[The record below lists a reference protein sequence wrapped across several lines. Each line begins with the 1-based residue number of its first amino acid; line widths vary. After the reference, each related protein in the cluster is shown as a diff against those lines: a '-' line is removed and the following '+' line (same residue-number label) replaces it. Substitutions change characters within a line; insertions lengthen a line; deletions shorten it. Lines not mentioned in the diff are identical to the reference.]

1 MAEST
6 APATG
11 RAPHQRVLITGAAG
25 TVGTL
30 MRPRLRRPGRT
41 LRLLDLAA
49 QPAAGDGEDV
59 ELLTASVTDP
69 EAMAAA
75 CRDVDAV
82 LHLGGLS
89 RENTWEATLDV
100 NIHGTRTVL
109 EAARAAGVP
118 RVILASSNHA
128 VGFRDPAEGGPGGL
142 PADSSP
148 RPDTYYGVSKAAMEA
163 LGSLYHSRF
172 GMDVL
177 AVRIGSC
184 FETPLALGPRGLAT
198 WLSPD
203 DGARLF
209 EACLT
214 APSPGY
220 RLLWGVSANTRRYY
234 SLTEAE
240 SLGYTPRDDAERFAP
255 QLDPDGAA
263 SADPDRYVGGGFCTM
278 ALGEAEPSAGGV
290 RPAPGREEGAGSGS
304 VEAAG
309 SGSVAPAETGPAEA
323 AGSDSVGPAGTGPA
337 EAAGTGP
344 SGAGDTAPAPVWSV
358 DPRTGTRRE
367 QVAVESGAA
376 EVDRAV
382 RAAAGAAEAL
392 RDRARRAAFLRL
404 AASALEGAEDE
415 IVPLA
420 DAESALGA
428 PRLSGELARSAY
440 QLRSFAEV
448 VETGGYLGLRIDH
461 ADTGPARP
469 DLRRMKVP
477 LGVVAVFGA
486 ANFPLAFSVPGGDTA
501 SALAAGCPV
510 VVKAHPDHPATSEL
524 CARLLRGAARESG
537 LPADVLSL
545 VHGFEAGT
553 ALVRHPLTAAVGFT
567 GSVRGGRALHDLAAA
582 RPRPIPFHGE
592 LGSLN
597 PVVLTARAAATRGA
611 ELGAGLAASFTLGT
625 GQFCV
630 KPGLVLVPA
639 QEVSVERELVKAAAE
654 APARPLLDPRM
665 REAFLAGAAER
676 AALPGV
682 EVLLAAGAEPTP
694 EAPLAVRPGV
704 LAVPAA
710 RLHPRLTEECF
721 GPLTVLV
728 RYADEDELGAVL
740 GQLDGN
746 LTATVHLAAEERGPG
761 AEALLR
767 RLEPL
772 AGRLVVDGWP
782 TGVAVAPA
790 MQHGGPYP
798 ASTSNTTSVGTA
810 AIDRWLRPITYQ
822 NTPDALLPPE
832 LRETNPL
839 CLPRELSA

>member
-59 ELLTASVTDP
+59 ELLTGSVTDP

-220 RLLWGVSANTRRYY
+220 RLLWGVSANTRRHY

-240 SLGYTPRDDAERFAP
+240 SLGYTPQDDAERFAP

-263 SADPDRYVGGGFCTM
+263 LTDPDRYVGGGFCTM
-278 ALGEAEPSAGGV
+278 PLGEAEPSAATASA
-290 RPAPGREEGAGSGS
+290 PADSPPLGEAEPSAAAASAPAGSA
-304 VEAAG
+304 EPPETAA
-309 SGSVAPAETGPAEA
+309 SA
-323 AGSDSVGPAGTGPA
+323 
-337 EAAGTGP
+337 
-344 SGAGDTAPAPVWSV
+344 VWSV

-392 RDRARRAAFLRL
+392 RDRVRRAAFLRL
-404 AASALEGAEDE
+404 AAAALEGAEDE

-639 QEVSVERELVKAAAE
+639 QEPSVERELVKAAAE

-682 EVLLAAGAEPTP
+682 EVLLEAGAEPTA

-710 RLHPRLTEECF
+710 RLHARLTEECF

-728 RYADEDELGAVL
+728 RYADEDELSAVL

-810 AIDRWLRPITYQ
+810 AIDRWLRPVTYQ

-832 LRETNPL
+832 LREANPL
-839 CLPRELSA
+839 GVPRELSA